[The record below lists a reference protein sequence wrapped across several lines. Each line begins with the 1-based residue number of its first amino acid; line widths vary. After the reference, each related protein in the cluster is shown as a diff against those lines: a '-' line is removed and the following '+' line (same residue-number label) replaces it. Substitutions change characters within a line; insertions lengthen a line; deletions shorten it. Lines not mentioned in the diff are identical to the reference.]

1 MDKIVATEG
10 NIRGKEKTSDE
21 KYFRAALLLIRV
33 SELIK
38 KKRQHEL
45 SKIGVSL
52 VRAAV
57 LRHTKRLDKKATLSE
72 ISRSVLKSPH
82 GTSMLV
88 TRMEK
93 EGLVKRVKDLA
104 KKNLVRVE
112 LTEKGME
119 LHELVAK
126 DTVTVPTMS
135 FLSNEEINKLIMLLG
150 KIIQHDA
157 D

>member
-1 MDKIVATEG
+1 MATEG

-82 GTSMLV
+82 GTSMLPF
-88 TRMEK
+88 
-93 EGLVKRVKDLA
+93 G
-104 KKNLVRVE
+104 
-112 LTEKGME
+112 G
-119 LHELVAK
+119 
-126 DTVTVPTMS
+126 S
-135 FLSNEEINKLIMLLG
+135 
-150 KIIQHDA
+150 
-157 D
+157 